1 MEQTSIWDALSN
13 NGFTGWDYGVFI
25 LYIVIL
31 VGMGI
36 FLSRS
41 KKGEEK
47 TSKDYFLAGNT
58 LTWWAVGASLIA
70 ANISAEQFIGMS
82 GSAFASGIAQAA
94 YELMAAATLL
104 VVGKFLLPLMIE
116 KKIFTIPQFLRERY
130 NSGVGLAFSI
140 LWLFLYVFVNL
151 TSVAW
156 LGALAIQQI
165 LGLPTDHIV
174 HVFGMDVDQVRLVI
188 ILSLFLIAG
197 IYSIYGGLASVAWTD
212 VMQVTFLVG
221 GGLITA
227 YFALD
232 VIGQEVWGC
241 GAMEALGNIY
251 SWCMGIESDKHFN
264 LIVTQQ
270 ADVYPVINGIPEA
283 VVQSISGSG
292 DNAIVTIKNVATDS
306 VYNYAGNLVEP
317 LEKGHSVAVGE
328 MVKAKEDPF
337 FTNPGLVLVF
347 GALWLTNL
355 GYWGFNQYI
364 IQKGLAAKSLSEAK
378 KGMVFAAVLKILI
391 PFIVCIPGVCAFYI
405 YNAKTGD
412 GQSVL
417 DMLIAKG
424 QIAQDSAINRSD
436 DAYPYLI
443 RNFTPV
449 VIKGLSFAA
458 LAAAVISS
466 LASMFNSTSTLFT
479 MDIYKQFI
487 NKNAS
492 ETKLVNVGRMTSVS
506 ALIIAL
512 IAVYPLMGGIDQ
524 AFQFIQEYSA
534 FVYPGVVVIFGL
546 GLLWKR
552 ASGTAAIVAAI
563 GTFAFSIIY
572 KFAFPEMPFLVR
584 SGVVFITLVILFVWL
599 SIRNKDTE
607 AATELSADDIKTQLF
622 WSKIMF
628 IIGGVSF
635 ALFVASF
642 FSETLHIYGME
653 GAMAFFAALMF
664 TIGYY
669 LRSNALDKVQDKK
682 LVAIDLDIFKTDKTF
697 NIGAAVV
704 IALLTFLY
712 LALW

>member
-1 MEQTSIWDALSN
+1 MNKIFEALSN
-13 NGFTGWDYGVFI
+13 NGFAMADYAVFVV
-25 LYIVIL
+25 YIVIL
-31 VGMGI
+31 VSMGLL
-36 FLSRS
+36 LSRT

-47 TSKDYFLAGNT
+47 SSTDYFLAGNT

-94 YELMAAATLL
+94 YELMAAATLI

-130 NSGVGLAFSI
+130 NWGVGFAFSL

-165 LGLPTDHIV
+165 LGLPTDMTIMV
-174 HVFGMDVDQVRLVI
+174 AGIEIDQVRMCI
-188 ILSLFLIAG
+188 ILSLFIVAG
-197 IYSIYGGLASVAWTD
+197 LYSIYGGLASVAWTD

-227 YFALD
+227 YAALS
-232 VIGQEVWGC
+232 VIGGE
-241 GAMEALGNIY
+241 
-251 SWCMGIESDKHFN
+251 MGIGGAWDALLHIKDYLASVDGDKHFN
-264 LIVTQQ
+264 LIVTRNEEL
-270 ADVYPVINGIPEA
+270 YPVINGVVDA
-283 VVQSISGSG
+283 AGNVVQ
-292 DNAIVTIKNVATDS
+292 
-306 VYNYAGNLVEP
+306 
-317 LEKGHSVAVGE
+317 
-328 MVKAKEDPF
+328 KEDPF
-337 FTNPGLVLVF
+337 FTNPGLVLIF
-347 GALWLTNL
+347 GALWITNL

-364 IQKGLAAKSLSEAK
+364 IQKGLAAKSLKEAK
-378 KGMVFAAVLKILI
+378 RGMVFAAFLKILI

-405 YNAKTGD
+405 MNAPECEGLRETLAGT
-412 GQSVL
+412 
-417 DMLIAKG
+417 IA
-424 QIAQDSAINRSD
+424 RSD
-436 DAYPYLI
+436 DAYPFLI
-443 RNFTPV
+443 RNFTPTV
-449 VIKGLSFAA
+449 VKGLSFAA

-479 MDIYKQFI
+479 MDIYRQFI

-492 ETKLVNVGRMTSVS
+492 EKKLVNVGRMTSVC

-552 ASGTAAIVAAI
+552 ASGTAAVVCAI

-572 KFAFPEMPFLVR
+572 KFVFPEMPFLVR
-584 SGVVFITLVILFVWL
+584 SGLVFISLVILFVWISL
-599 SIRNKDTE
+599 KSNKAVT
-607 AATELSADDIKTQLF
+607 ADVLDEHTIKTQMR
-622 WSKIMF
+622 WSTIMF
-628 IIGGVSF
+628 CIAFLSF
-635 ALFVASF
+635 ALFVAGF
-642 FSETLHIYGME
+642 FNKTMHVHGFE
-653 GAMAFFAALMF
+653 GAMIFFAAMTA
-664 TIGYY
+664 TIGFY
-669 LRSNALDKVQDKK
+669 LRSNALDKVQDPNR
-682 LVAIDLDIFKTDKTF
+682 VAIDLNIFKTDRVF

-704 IALLTFLY
+704 ILNLTILY
-712 LALW
+712 IVLW

>member
-1 MEQTSIWDALSN
+1 MENQSSILDALSN

-31 VGMGI
+31 VSMGI
-36 FLSRS
+36 FLSRG
-41 KKGEEK
+41 KKGQEK

-130 NSGVGLAFSI
+130 NPGVGLAFSI

-165 LGLPTDHIV
+165 LGLPTDHV
-174 HVFGMDVDQVRLVI
+174 VSVMGMEVDQVRLCI
-188 ILSLFLIAG
+188 ILGLFLIAG
-197 IYSIYGGLASVAWTD
+197 IYSIYGGLSSVAWTD

-251 SWCMGIESDKHFN
+251 DWCTSQPGDKHFN
-264 LIVTQQ
+264 LIVTRNEEL
-270 ADVYPVINGIPEA
+270 YPVING
-283 VVQSISGSG
+283 
-292 DNAIVTIKNVATDS
+292 VTDA
-306 VYNYAGNLVEP
+306 AGNVTQ
-317 LEKGHSVAVGE
+317 
-328 MVKAKEDPF
+328 KEDPF

-391 PFIVCIPGVCAFYI
+391 PFIVCIPGVCAYYI
-405 YNAKTGD
+405 MHGNVEGTPIVDKLAGHLQ
-412 GQSVL
+412 G
-417 DMLIAKG
+417 
-424 QIAQDSAINRSD
+424 AIGRSD

-443 RNFTPV
+443 RNFTPTI
-449 VIKGLSFAA
+449 IKGLSFAA

-479 MDIYKQFI
+479 MDIYKQFF

-492 ETKLVNVGRMTSVS
+492 ESKLVKVGRLTSVS
-506 ALIIAL
+506 ALVIAL

-599 SIRNKDTE
+599 SLRNKDTE
-607 AATELSADDIKTQLF
+607 AATELSAEDIKVQLF

-635 ALFVASF
+635 ALFIASF
-642 FSETLHIYGME
+642 FSDTLHIYGME
-653 GAMAFFAALMF
+653 GAMAFFAAIMF

-669 LRSNALDKVQDKK
+669 LRSNALNKVQDKK
-682 LVAIDLDIFKTDKTF
+682 LVEIDLDIFKTDKTF
-697 NIGAAVV
+697 NIGAAAV

>member
-1 MEQTSIWDALSN
+1 MDRIIEALSN
-13 NGFTGWDYGVFI
+13 NGFEMADYLVFAA
-25 LYIVIL
+25 YIIIL
-31 VGMGI
+31 VGMGL
-36 FLSRS
+36 FLSRT

-47 TSKDYFLAGNT
+47 SSTDYFLAGNT

-82 GSAFASGIAQAA
+82 GSAFASGIAPAA

-130 NSGVGLAFSI
+130 NWGVGLAFSL

-165 LGLPTDHIV
+165 LGLPTDMIINV
-174 HVFGMDVDQVRLVI
+174 GGMEIDQVRMCI

-227 YFALD
+227 YAALS
-232 VIGQEVWGC
+232 VIGDEMGLG
-241 GAMEALGNIY
+241 GAWDALSHIKDY
-251 SWCMGIESDKHFN
+251 LAQDPADKHFN
-264 LIVTQQ
+264 LVVTRNVD
-270 ADVYPVINGIPEA
+270 AYPV
-283 VVQSISGSG
+283 VQ
-292 DNAIVTIKNVATDS
+292 D
-306 VYNYAGNLVEP
+306 
-317 LEKGHSVAVGE
+317 
-328 MVKAKEDPF
+328 DPF
-337 FTNPGLVLVF
+337 FTNPGIVLIF

-364 IQKGLAAKSLSEAK
+364 IQKGLAAKSLDEAK
-378 KGMVFAAVLKILI
+378 KGMVFAAFLKILI

-405 YNAKTGD
+405 MNAPECEALRESLAG
-412 GQSVL
+412 
-417 DMLIAKG
+417 
-424 QIAQDSAINRSD
+424 AITRSD
-436 DAYPYLI
+436 DAYPFLI
-443 RNFTPV
+443 RNFTPTV
-449 VIKGLSFAA
+449 VKGLSFAA

-492 ETKLVNVGRMTSVS
+492 ETRLVNVGRLTSV
-506 ALIIAL
+506 L

-552 ASGTAAIVAAI
+552 ASGTAAVVCAI

-572 KFAFPEMPFLVR
+572 KFAFPDMPFLVR
-584 SGVVFITLVILFVWL
+584 SGIVFITLVILFVWISL
-599 SIRNKDTE
+599 KSKKSVPAD
-607 AATELSADDIKTQLF
+607 ELDEHTIKTQLL
-622 WSKIMF
+622 WSNIMF
-628 IIGGVSF
+628 VIAAVSIV
-635 ALFVASF
+635 LFVAGF
-642 FSETLHIYGME
+642 FVDVFHVHGFE
-653 GAMAFFAALMF
+653 GAMIFFAAITA
-664 TIGYY
+664 TIAIY
-669 LRSNALDKVQDKK
+669 LRSNALDKVQDPK
-682 LVAIDLDIFKTDKTF
+682 LVAIDLKVFHTDKIF
-697 NIGAAVV
+697 NWGAFGV
-704 IALLTFLY
+704 IAILTILY
-712 LALW
+712 IALW

>member
-1 MEQTSIWDALSN
+1 MRVLEALQN
-13 NGFTGWDYGVFI
+13 NGFATIDYIVFAA
-25 LYIVIL
+25 YIVIL

-36 FLSRS
+36 FLSRG

-47 TSKDYFLAGNT
+47 SSTDYFLAGNT

-130 NSGVGLAFSI
+130 NWGVGLAFSL

-156 LGALAIQQI
+156 LGALAIEQI
-165 LGLPTDHIV
+165 LGLPTDMVINV
-174 HVFGMDVDQVRLVI
+174 CGMEVDQVRLFI
-188 ILSLFLIAG
+188 ILALFIIAG
-197 IYSIYGGLASVAWTD
+197 VYSIYGGLASVAWTD

-227 YFALD
+227 YAALS
-232 VIGQEVWGC
+232 VIGAEVWGC
-241 GAMEALGNIY
+241 GAMEALGHIY
-251 SWCMGIESDKHFN
+251 SWCLSQDGDKHFN
-264 LIVTQQ
+264 LIVTRN
-270 ADVYPVINGIPEA
+270 ADLYPVINGVKDAAGA
-283 VVQSISGSG
+283 VVQ
-292 DNAIVTIKNVATDS
+292 
-306 VYNYAGNLVEP
+306 
-317 LEKGHSVAVGE
+317 
-328 MVKAKEDPF
+328 KEDPF

-364 IQKGLAAKSLSEAK
+364 IQKGLAAKSLAEAK

-391 PFIVCIPGVCAFYI
+391 PFIVCIPGVCAFFI
-405 YNAKTGD
+405 MNGD
-412 GQSVL
+412 VNGQPVL
-417 DMLIAKG
+417 DMLQSHLHGTIG
-424 QIAQDSAINRSD
+424 RSD

-449 VIKGLSFAA
+449 FVKGLSFAA

-487 NKNAS
+487 DKNAS
-492 ETKLVNVGRMTSVS
+492 EKKLVSVGRLTSIC

-552 ASGTAAIVAAI
+552 ASGTAAVVAAI
-563 GTFAFSIIY
+563 GTFLFSIIF
-572 KFAFPEMPFLVR
+572 KFAFPEIPFLVR
-584 SGVVFITLVILFVWL
+584 SGLVFIVLVILFVGISL
-599 SIRNKDTE
+599 MNKDVDP
-607 AATELSADDIKTQLF
+607 ADELSQEDIKTQLF
-622 WSKIMF
+622 WSNIMF
-628 IIGGVSF
+628 VVAGVSF
-635 ALFVASF
+635 ILFVASF
-642 FSETLHIYGME
+642 FVETFSLYGME
-653 GAMAFFAALMF
+653 GAMVFFAAITA
-664 TIGYY
+664 TIAYY

-682 LVAIDLDIFKTDKTF
+682 LVAIDLAIFRTDKTF
-697 NIGAAVV
+697 NIGAAIV
-704 IALLTFLY
+704 IALLVILY

>member
-1 MEQTSIWDALSN
+1 MEKILNALSN
-13 NGFTGWDYGVFI
+13 NGFEPVDYLVFVV
-25 LYIVIL
+25 YIIIL
-31 VGMGI
+31 VSMGL

-47 TSKDYFLAGNT
+47 SSTDYFLAGNT

-70 ANISAEQFIGMS
+70 AKISAEQFIGMS
-82 GSAFASGIAQAA
+82 GSAYASGIAQAA

-130 NSGVGLAFSI
+130 NWGVGFAFSL

-165 LGLPTDHIV
+165 LGLPTDMTFMV
-174 HVFGMDVDQVRLVI
+174 AGMEIDQVRMVI
-188 ILSLFLIAG
+188 ILCLFLIAG

-221 GGLITA
+221 GGLLTA
-227 YFALD
+227 YAALS
-232 VIGQEVWGC
+232 VIGE
-241 GAMEALGNIY
+241 E
-251 SWCMGIESDKHFN
+251 MGIGNAWDALMHIKDYLASIDGDKHFN
-264 LIVTQQ
+264 LVVTRNEEL
-270 ADVYPVINGIPEA
+270 YPVING
-283 VVQSISGSG
+283 VVDGTG
-292 DNAIVTIKNVATDS
+292 NTIQ
-306 VYNYAGNLVEP
+306 
-317 LEKGHSVAVGE
+317 
-328 MVKAKEDPF
+328 KEDPF
-337 FTNPGLVLVF
+337 FTNPGIVLIF

-364 IQKGLAAKSLSEAK
+364 IQKGLAAKSLDEAK
-378 KGMVFAAVLKILI
+378 KGMVFAAFLKILI

-405 YNAKTGD
+405 MNAPECEDLRQQLAG
-412 GQSVL
+412 
-417 DMLIAKG
+417 
-424 QIAQDSAINRSD
+424 AITRSD

-443 RNFTPV
+443 RNFTPTAV
-449 VIKGLSFAA
+449 KGLSFAA

-479 MDIYKQFI
+479 MDVYKQFI

-492 ETKLVNVGRMTSVS
+492 EKKLVNVGRLTSVC
-506 ALIIAL
+506 ALIIAM

-552 ASGTAAIVAAI
+552 SSGTAAVVCAI

-572 KFAFPEMPFLVR
+572 KFAFPEMPFLIR
-584 SGVVFITLVILFVWL
+584 SGVVFITLVILFVWISLSSKKAVPADTLDADSVKTMMRWSTIMFCVAAVSLVL
-599 SIRNKDTE
+599 SI
-607 AATELSADDIKTQLF
+607 S
-622 WSKIMF
+622 
-628 IIGGVSF
+628 G
-635 ALFVASF
+635 F
-642 FSETLHIYGME
+642 FNETMHMYGFE
-653 GAMAFFAALMF
+653 GAMIFFAAITG
-664 TIGYY
+664 TIGLY
-669 LRSNALDKVQDKK
+669 LRSNAKDKVQDPK
-682 LVAIDLDIFKTDKTF
+682 LVPIDLNIFHTDRIF
-697 NIGAAVV
+697 NIGAIGVIVILTILYVV
-704 IALLTFLY
+704 
-712 LALW
+712 LW